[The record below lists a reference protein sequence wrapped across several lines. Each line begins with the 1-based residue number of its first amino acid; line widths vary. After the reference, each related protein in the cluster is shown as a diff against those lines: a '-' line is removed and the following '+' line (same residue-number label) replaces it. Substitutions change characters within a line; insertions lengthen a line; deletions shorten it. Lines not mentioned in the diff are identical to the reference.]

1 MLCKQISY
9 LQLFTRCFLTFFVE
23 LLSLCKKVCIIVHC
37 YPKGGSACLYFGRT
51 FPGLYQGEKGQ
62 GEGYEKRI
70 YSFSNNNLINC
81 GYSKINIEKR
91 H

>member
-1 MLCKQISY
+1 MIQINTI
-9 LQLFTRCFLTFFVE
+9 FTIFTCIFLTCFVE
-23 LLSLCKKVCIIVHC
+23 LLALWKKVCIIVHC
-37 YPKGGSACLYFGRT
+37 YPRGGSACLYFGRT

-62 GEGYEKRI
+62 GEGYEERN

-81 GYSKINIEKR
+81 SYSKINIEKR

>member
-1 MLCKQISY
+1 MFCRI
-9 LQLFTRCFLTFFVE
+9 T
-23 LLSLCKKVCIIVHC
+23 CIIKKSM
-37 YPKGGSACLYFGRT
+37 YNSSLLRGGSVCLYFGRT

-62 GEGYEKRI
+62 GEGYEERN

-81 GYSKINIEKR
+81 SYSKINIEKR